1 MGKNKQAQR
10 TKNNAR
16 PSSSGRS
23 AELLEA
29 SMPNFVGFSG
39 AKDGGYIPLLPRL
52 TISTLDEIDMS
63 KLDSHFQL
71 LLKKMNKKDGTTKL
85 KALQEFT
92 ELCNN
97 STAKTILAVL
107 PFWPRI
113 YCLLAIDVEH
123 RVREAAH
130 VAHLAIVKPAGRNI
144 APYLKQLAGPWF
156 TSQYDTY
163 APAASAATNA
173 FQQTFPP
180 NKLADAI
187 AHCQEEILTYICD
200 NITNQ
205 TPQTLG
211 NNKTVT
217 PEEMDMRYQRLLISS
232 LQGYSLYLK
241 TISPQQIEKVA
252 KIHDKILSHNKFWK
266 LVKHEIPLVRA
277 GFFNVLAS
285 MIQHAEELYKNEKKK
300 LITTIMN
307 NLDETDPGVLPVV
320 WEAVLLAICKIE
332 GWHTVVSI
340 EKLIIPK
347 LWHVLREGGNG
358 SANAIYP
365 NLLPFISH
373 FPIQNENKMNFY
385 TNFFNN
391 LRKGFKVKSVQLSYS
406 EMLAVVTA
414 FVECL
419 RYVILLNN
427 EDEILCETLLKQQL
441 MPTLEWCLVEIS
453 PVKPLIFKQISQL
466 IRYWSKNRSVAD
478 YKSYGHLVQ
487 QFWSTLE
494 ETLLN
499 LIHSTE
505 ANFDSVHI
513 SNLYDSLLDLFLSL
527 KNTTLETRKNL
538 RVKFFD
544 SNDRAEKSDE
554 VLPKVPEEDLKYC
567 TELAQ
572 LINKITSVHFD
583 NINKDSS
590 ESAVMLTCYKLIT
603 NFESKD
609 LFIALTKSCGK
620 DTSFL
625 DFYNKTLRKW
635 LIEKPEQTELLI
647 MLLFSL
653 IKYLDKLDK
662 KTVLASLS
670 ELQNENKII
679 LRHAV
684 KCALFKHNRKDP
696 AVKEWFSQAEVSS
709 VLLDVT
715 KQVAVNETTIDL
727 DVNKKILMQCFEC
740 SDNTDLIISDST
752 FDDIVSILC
761 KGLNEQSQDNLNSLV
776 ELVSEISSATWTH
789 NKLRLGVVK
798 IIETMFGLSCTLDLD
813 SSAFPIRKTVQ
824 NTWKNGLVQLKTML
838 SPAKLV
844 DLTKK
849 CADILWANIF
859 LSEHLYSLE
868 KLVEIAVSF
877 IKALV
882 EDDDENEHTKNVISA
897 FTAGSK
903 MATWLADVT
912 TIVLYAEVVSGNLAT
927 METCFQTKIGQDIV
941 KIDLEQKYPTDNIEN
956 CVRWALLNIKLLKK
970 LFMKKSEGQDDIE
983 DDSTEVQDMD
993 IVKVNAL
1000 PVIEE
1005 TMLNILHIVA
1015 TGYLYG
1021 LHYTSTKHFNGI
1033 STLFTDLKE
1042 EVKVTYTLLGTDI
1055 RESNLKFIL
1064 QNSGVYV
1071 GIWPHVL
1078 RLFCMELAPCDS
1090 LTTKFREDFS
1100 ITSSASNN
1108 VNEIGAQLQA
1118 VQVLSDYLNMEDIP
1132 LQLDNNVNALVVGR
1146 SLLGGDSEKTLTY
1159 FIATLD
1165 KVIKLYQED
1174 NGFLLFDCDVSE
1186 VTWQQFT
1193 LPLEV
1198 VRFLSKSVSTI
1209 PTKLTHAH
1217 WDFILIS
1224 LASWQLSV
1232 KKSKKNCG
1240 NLKVT
1245 AFIVAVNKLF
1255 CTLQELLYKHE
1266 KESVEGLPGTILDEW
1281 KNIFA
1286 DDVYIVLVETW
1297 MYCSDLYNQHDV
1309 SSMQLVLLNNLGE
1322 ALKLVDEKIFF
1333 GQHTSAAFESINS
1346 EKVIKLSFNL
1356 LQSPVPSLQLSAYQ
1370 VFKKIIPE
1378 LVARDKNLIESE
1390 SFDLNLLN
1398 FKKFENVLASTQ
1410 YIVNAMLLDFKLCET
1425 VSCTIQPYTDS
1436 YTYTLGYLFEWAIL
1450 LDMCSYAHAELRYQY
1465 SELLKDD
1472 FFPSLMNNLFRLMP
1486 VEIFQDNKNKAV
1498 RLTEIFSTA
1507 PSFSFAKTWTE
1518 CRLDHLVCWL
1528 YANSLRQL
1536 PVLVRQWWGA
1546 ADSRVS
1552 AAVERITIL
1561 YVSPMLCQEELS
1573 CNKLTGIENMQV
1585 KVHPTAREVIAL
1597 YQVEDAKLELSIILP
1612 INHPLG
1618 PVTVDLGQHAGGA
1631 ANWRNCH
1638 MQLSIFLTHQNGSI
1652 WDGLTLWKNNLD
1664 KRFAGVE
1671 ECYICFSIVHAT
1683 TNQIPKL
1690 SCHTCRKKF
1699 HTPCLYKW
1707 FSTSQKST
1715 CPICRNIF

>member
-1 MGKNKQAQR
+1 
-10 TKNNAR
+10 
-16 PSSSGRS
+16 
-23 AELLEA
+23 
-29 SMPNFVGFSG
+29 
-39 AKDGGYIPLLPRL
+39 
-52 TISTLDEIDMS
+52 
-63 KLDSHFQL
+63 
-71 LLKKMNKKDGTTKL
+71 
-85 KALQEFT
+85 
-92 ELCNN
+92 
-97 STAKTILAVL
+97 
-107 PFWPRI
+107 
-113 YCLLAIDVEH
+113 
-123 RVREAAH
+123 
-130 VAHLAIVKPAGRNI
+130 
-144 APYLKQLAGPWF
+144 
-156 TSQYDTY
+156 
-163 APAASAATNA
+163 
-173 FQQTFPP
+173 
-180 NKLADAI
+180 
-187 AHCQEEILTYICD
+187 
-200 NITNQ
+200 
-205 TPQTLG
+205 
-211 NNKTVT
+211 
-217 PEEMDMRYQRLLISS
+217 MDMRYQRLLISS

-241 TISPQQIEKVA
+241 TIPPQQIEKVA
-252 KIHDKILSHNKFWK
+252 KIHEKILSHNKFWK
-266 LVKHEIPLVRA
+266 LAKHEIPLVRA

-300 LITTIMN
+300 LLTTIMN

-332 GWHTVVSI
+332 DWHTVVSI
-340 EKLIIPK
+340 EKLILPK

-373 FPIQNENKMNFY
+373 FPIQGENKMNFY
-385 TNFFNN
+385 EIFFDN

-427 EDEILCETLLKQQL
+427 ENEMLCETLLKQQL

-453 PVKPLIFKQISQL
+453 PVKPLIFNQISQL
-466 IRYWSKNRSVAD
+466 IRYWSKNRSSAD
-478 YKSYGHLVQ
+478 YKSYGHLVR

-494 ETLLN
+494 NTLLN
-499 LIHSTE
+499 LIDTTE
-505 ANFDSVHI
+505 ANFDSVYI
-513 SNLYDSLLDLFLSL
+513 SNLYDSVLELLLSL
-527 KNTTLETRKNL
+527 KNTAVVTRKNL
-538 RVKFFD
+538 RVKFSD
-544 SNDRAEKSDE
+544 SNERAERSDE
-554 VLPKVPEEDLKYC
+554 VLPKVKCPDEDTKYC

-572 LINKITSVHFD
+572 LINKITSVYFD
-583 NINKDSS
+583 NISKNSS
-590 ESAVMLTCYKLIT
+590 ESAIMLTFYKLIT

-609 LFIALTKSCGK
+609 LFVTLTKSCGK
-620 DTSFL
+620 DASFL
-625 DFYNKTLRKW
+625 DFYNETLKKW
-635 LIEKPEQTELLI
+635 VIEKPEQTELLI

-653 IKYLDKLDK
+653 IKYLDKSEK
-662 KTVLASLS
+662 KTILASLS
-670 ELQNENKII
+670 ELQNENKMV

-684 KCALFKHNRKDP
+684 KCALLKHNRKDP

-715 KQVAVNETTIDL
+715 KQIAFNDTAIDL

-740 SDNTDLIISDST
+740 SDNSDLIISDST
-752 FDDIVSILC
+752 FDEIVSILC
-761 KGLNEQSQDNLNSLV
+761 KGLNEQNQHNLKSLV
-776 ELVSEISSATWTH
+776 ELISEISSATWTQ
-789 NKLRLGVVK
+789 KRLGLGVVQ
-798 IIETMFGLSCTLDLD
+798 IIETLFGLSCTEDLD
-813 SSAFPIRKTVQ
+813 NSAFPIGKTVQ
-824 NTWKNGLVQLKTML
+824 NTWVNGVVQLKKIL
-838 SPAKLV
+838 SPARLV

-849 CADILWANIF
+849 CADILWENIF
-859 LSEHLYSLE
+859 VSKHLPSSER
-868 KLVEIAVSF
+868 LVEIAVSF

-882 EDDDENEHTKNVISA
+882 EDDDENEYTKNVVAI
-897 FTAGSK
+897 FTAESK
-903 MATWLADVT
+903 IADWLATVT

-927 METCFQTKIGQDIV
+927 METCFQTRIGQDII
-941 KIDLEQKYPTDNIEN
+941 KIDLEQKYPMDNIEN

-970 LFMKKSEGQDDIE
+970 LFMSKCKGQDDGN
-983 DDSTEVQDMD
+983 DDSTEDEDMD
-993 IVKVNAL
+993 IVKINAL

-1005 TMLNILHIVA
+1005 TMLNILHVVA

-1021 LHYTSTKHFNGI
+1021 LHYTSTKHFSGI
-1033 STLFTDLKE
+1033 KTLFTDLKE

-1055 RESNLKFIL
+1055 RESNLKLIL
-1064 QNSGVYV
+1064 ENSGVCV

-1078 RLFCMELAPCDS
+1078 RLFCTELAPCDS
-1090 LTTKFREDFS
+1090 LTTKFRNDFS
-1100 ITSSASNN
+1100 TTNIASNN

-1132 LQLDNNVNALVVGR
+1132 LQLDNYINALIVGR
-1146 SLLGGDSEKTLTY
+1146 SLLGNGSEENLSY

-1174 NGFLLFDCDVSE
+1174 NGLLLFDCDVSE
-1186 VTWQQFT
+1186 VSWQQFT
-1193 LPLEV
+1193 VPLEV
-1198 VRFLSKSVSTI
+1198 IRFLSKAVLTI

-1232 KKSKKNCG
+1232 NKSKKNCAS
-1240 NLKVT
+1240 LKVT

-1255 CTLQELLYKHE
+1255 CALQELLYKHE

-1297 MYCSDLYNQHDV
+1297 MYCSDLYNQHDI
-1309 SSMQLVLLNNLGE
+1309 SSMQVILLNSLGE

-1333 GQHTSAAFESINS
+1333 GQHTSAALESINS
-1346 EKVIKLSFNL
+1346 DKVIRLSFKL

-1378 LVARDKNLIESE
+1378 LVMRDKSLIESE
-1390 SFDLNLLN
+1390 NFDPNSLN
-1398 FKKFENVLASTQ
+1398 FKKFENILTSTQ
-1410 YIVNAMLLDFKLCET
+1410 YIVNTMLLEFKLCET

-1450 LDMCSYAHAELRYQY
+1450 LDMCSYAHSELRYQY

-1472 FFPSLMNNLFRLMP
+1472 FFPCLMNNLFRLMP

-1518 CRLDHLVCWL
+1518 WRLDHLVCWL

-1552 AAVERITIL
+1552 AAVEKITIL

-1618 PVTVDLGQHAGGA
+1618 PVTVELGQHAGGA

-1664 KRFAGVE
+1664 KRFSGVE